1 MTMFKQ
7 PLTRCPGCKLNAVVP
22 LMDECAQFSEPYK
35 GWHMVLRCVA
45 CHTVREVLVS
55 QATAEAFDR
64 ALDAEAASLRYALAQ
79 LEHEH
84 MQEHIERF
92 AAALDADAILPEDF
106 CV

>member
-1 MTMFKQ
+1 
-7 PLTRCPGCKLNAVVP
+7 
-22 LMDECAQFSEPYK
+22 
-35 GWHMVLRCVA
+35 
-45 CHTVREVLVS
+45 LVS